1 MEMSP
6 GGDMVQ
12 RIVVEQFVAM
22 RHTRHSPVRDE
33 IIWRYDRSYWE
44 LHFGEQHDGKKG
56 YGFKE

>member
-22 RHTRHSPVRDE
+22 RYTQSRPVRDE
-33 IIWRYDRSYWE
+33 IIWRYDRE
-44 LHFGEQHDGKKG
+44 LLGAPLW
-56 YGFKE
+56 

>member
-22 RHTRHSPVRDE
+22 RHTRHNPVRDE
-33 IIWRYDRSYWE
+33 IIWRYDRE
-44 LHFGEQHDGKKG
+44 LLGAPLW
-56 YGFKE
+56 